1 MASIW
6 VTIGTGVTIWVS
18 IVTAVSMGVYTS
30 KMAVTIGW
38 LSFGFRCGFRCGFRF
53 SFSIS
58 RSLVENMAS
67 IWVTI
72 GTGVTIWVSI
82 VTAVSMGVY
91 TSKMAVTICWLSF
104 GFRCGFGFGFSISR
118 SLVETMAI
126 SVGPGV

>member
-1 MASIW
+1 MCVGVSWVSFSISRSLVENMASIW
-6 VTIGTGVTIWVS
+6 VTIGTSVTIWVS
-18 IVTAVSMGVYTS
+18 IVTTVSMGVYTS
-30 KMAVTIGW
+30 KMAVTICW

-91 TSKMAVTICWLSF
+91 T
-104 GFRCGFGFGFSISR
+104 
-118 SLVETMAI
+118 
-126 SVGPGV
+126 